1 MLRRLVFA
9 SVFTSMVGAAG
20 FAQALTLANADM
32 ETNATPQF
40 GAIDGWGPN
49 GGWANHAEFPAP
61 GNGGLGLRFGFYS
74 AGLLETVGQIV
85 AGETLQANTTYKF
98 WGWIFTGGDG
108 LGTAPF
114 QIGYAGT
121 DDDLG
126 SFVALA
132 TNAINIDAAA
142 AWAEADGVS
151 YTTGDAGAEL
161 GRQLIVRF
169 GAGAD
174 GGATDIWFDNL
185 QASAVP
191 VPEPATLAVLSLGA
205 AAMLRRR
212 NK

>member
-1 MLRRLVFA
+1 MA
-9 SVFTSMVGAAG
+9 H
-20 FAQALTLANADM
+20 ALTLVNGDIESNTSA
-32 ETNATPQF
+32 EF
-40 GAIDGWGPN
+40 GAIDGWAPN
-49 GGWANHAEFPAP
+49 GGWASHAGFPAP
-61 GNGGLGLRFGFYS
+61 GNGSLGATFGFYS

-98 WGWIFTGGDG
+98 WGWIYTGGDG

-114 QIGYAGT
+114 QIGYAAT
-121 DDDLG
+121 DDDLS

-142 AWAEADGVS
+142 SWAEVDGVS
-151 YTTGDAGAEL
+151 YTTTDSGAEL

-185 QASAVP
+185 QASATP
-191 VPEPATLAVLSLGA
+191 VPEPATLAALTLGA
-205 AAMLRRR
+205 AALLRKRR
-212 NK
+212 N